1 MVSTWWL
8 QSPALR
14 AAAWLVFLL
23 WSKLAQWITPKASP
37 AIFSKRE
44 KSNGAGSMNAATSAR
59 WANTIAPQSS
69 KAFRDS
75 PARSSGAAAKS
86 LRGCNI
92 PSPVYLDDHRAQQA
106 AVWPRWAV
114 WVIVKDPAS
123 PGLIQAVYVR
133 RAPTAAGA
141 QASIVAD
148 MRTRGLVVLRVNQIL
163 PAYSDQVF
171 LGGVG

>member
-1 MVSTWWL
+1 M
-8 QSPALR
+8 
-14 AAAWLVFLL
+14 
-23 WSKLAQWITPKASP
+23 
-37 AIFSKRE
+37 
-44 KSNGAGSMNAATSAR
+44 
-59 WANTIAPQSS
+59 
-69 KAFRDS
+69 
-75 PARSSGAAAKS
+75 
-86 LRGCNI
+86 
-92 PSPVYLDDHRAQQA
+92 
-106 AVWPRWAV
+106 WPRWAV